1 MIDKKTVKIISVVF
15 AILLLLS
22 VAYNFHKKVTME
34 KEISYNEFI
43 NLLDKNEIS
52 QVVISQENIKIIPK
66 NNSEYKNKILFTVN
80 INDGKLVSKLQDLHV
95 SYSIV
100 EKAKENPYLIIF
112 LIFIALAIFI
122 YIAHATKFLKHKN
135 K

>member
-1 MIDKKTVKIISVVF
+1 MKDKKTVKIISAVF
-15 AILLLLS
+15 VILLLLS
-22 VAYNFHKKVTME
+22 VAYNFPEKATME

-52 QVVISQENIKIIPK
+52 QVVINEDNIKIIPK
-66 NNSEYKNKILFTVN
+66 NNSEYKNKILCTAN

-100 EKAKENPYLIIF
+100 EKAK
-112 LIFIALAIFI
+112 
-122 YIAHATKFLKHKN
+122 
-135 K
+135 